1 MAVKR
6 MSVVIAPLLAAT
18 IGVAASAEGTDGL
31 PWMFSGDTSRLEVSS
46 GESQMASIMTLS
58 AHSVAF
64 SDSVRDGL
72 QEFIF
77 RSWDADESVP
87 TSVKRYPFKA
97 LTVIV
102 R

>member
-1 MAVKR
+1 MTVKR
-6 MSVVIAPLLAAT
+6 KSVVIAPLLAAT

-31 PWMFSGDTSRLEVSS
+31 PWMFSGDTNRLEVSN

-58 AHSVAF
+58 AHSVAL
-64 SDSVRDGL
+64 SDSAHDGL

-87 TSVKRYPFKA
+87 NSVKRYPFKA
-97 LTVIV
+97 LTIII